1 MQGVRELFDRI
12 KRMSALEAFVVG
24 VIICVSSFFVAK
36 KLEDAENLMALVRE
50 FVRLFGWIGA
60 CFIVYS
66 LKPRRLHEWSAE
78 DELTQSGAP
87 WGNILLGLAACAYV
101 IANLFVR
108 NISIMGDKVSVAD
121 CISAELGFAIIKVND
136 VDFYNTR
143 FGRFSMLIAG
153 FALITAV
160 LIIKSIRLLLM
171 LRRPDIKRT
180 LAMRRY
186 CFYMKLVF
194 AFLFILNSVPFVIVR
209 EFYYDHFNN
218 GETLFDE
225 EFKAGN
231 YSVIAV
237 ILVGLLSV
245 FLCERMF
252 SHKKE

>member
-1 MQGVRELFDRI
+1 MRELFDRI

-24 VIICVSSFFVAK
+24 VIICVSSFFISK

-66 LKPRRLHEWSAE
+66 LKPRRLHEGSVE
-78 DELTQSGAP
+78 DELTQSGTP
-87 WGNILLGLAACAYV
+87 WGTILLGLAACFYGM
-101 IANLFVR
+101 ANMFVR
-108 NISIMGDKVSVAD
+108 NIAMMGDKVSVVD
-121 CISAELGFAIIKVND
+121 CILAEFGYANVKIND
-136 VDFYNTR
+136 VDFRITEFNR
-143 FGRFSMLIAG
+143 FNLFIAG
-153 FALITAV
+153 LIIVV
-160 LIIKSIRLLLM
+160 LILFVKSIRLLLM
-171 LRRPDIKRT
+171 LRRQNIKRT
-180 LAMRRY
+180 LAMHIY

-194 AFLFILNSVPFVIVR
+194 TFLFILNSLPFVIVR
-209 EFYYDHFNN
+209 AFYYESDILSN